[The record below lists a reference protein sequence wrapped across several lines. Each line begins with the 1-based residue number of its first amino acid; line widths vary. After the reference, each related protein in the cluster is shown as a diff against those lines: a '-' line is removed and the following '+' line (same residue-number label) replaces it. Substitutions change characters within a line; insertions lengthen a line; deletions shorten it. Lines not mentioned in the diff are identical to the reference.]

1 MSDKTIDEEFS
12 EALGDDI
19 TDMMIDSTEDLL
31 EDARIGKTATSVE
44 VMVAVLH
51 QKGEP
56 PALAYVAVE
65 QGDDVGHD
73 EVRDFCEEA
82 QPHLFPGEKL
92 SIETYNLAGLL
103 AAYHAVVSEEEGEE

>member
-1 MSDKTIDEEFS
+1 MSDKTIEE
-12 EALGDDI
+12 EAQEELGDDI
-19 TDMMIDSTEDLL
+19 TDMMIDSTEDIL
-31 EDARIGKTATSVE
+31 EDARLGKTATSLE

-51 QKGEP
+51 QKNEP

-73 EVRDFCEEA
+73 EGRDFCEEA
-82 QPHLFPGEKL
+82 QEHLYPGEKL

-103 AAYHAVVSEEEGEE
+103 ATYHSLADGGEE